1 MDIGDVINGWRIV
14 EDAGAGRTGH
24 VFIVCREG
32 DPNRLF
38 ALKMQR
44 ADRPEVAPDAN
55 AREAAL
61 LRAGM
66 KKSPRVMPA
75 LVETGEWRGVPYFVM
90 ERIEGIDFPVPARRY
105 RRFCVE
111 AFAALAELHSWLV
124 HCDIAPCHLG
134 RKGGGIAFID
144 FDASLP
150 HAEAARGGR
159 CVGTDPYIA
168 PEVASAGRLSE
179 QSDMYSLAMV
189 LLERCPKGLR
199 DCFDP
204 VLRECLR
211 PAPADRPR
219 SALDM
224 ATRLRTCKP
233 PHHRFRAIVKWT
245 ALAVASAVFVYGV
258 VMFWS
263 FRARWESSQ
272 RLYPGEISAEAHYR
286 SGCILL
292 ERGDVTNA
300 VMHLNDAARLGNAKA
315 KEMLRRL
322 WLAP

>member
-1 MDIGDVINGWRIV
+1 MDIGDVICGWRIV
-14 EDAGAGRTGH
+14 EDAGAGRSGH

-32 DPNRLF
+32 DPDSLF

-44 ADRPEVAPDAN
+44 TDRPDVAPDAN

-66 KKSPRVMPA
+66 KKSPRVMPK
-75 LVETGEWRGVPYFVM
+75 LVEVGEWRGVPFFVM
-90 ERIEGIDFPVPARRY
+90 ERIEGIDFPIPARRY
-105 RRFCVE
+105 RQFCVE
-111 AFAALAELHSWLV
+111 AFTALAELHSWLV

-134 RKGGGIAFID
+134 CKGGGIAFVD
-144 FDASLP
+144 FDVALP

-179 QSDMYSLAMV
+179 QSDIYSLAMV
-189 LLERCPKGLR
+189 LAERCPPGLR

-211 PAPADRPR
+211 PSPADRPR

-233 PHHRFRAIVKWT
+233 PHHRFRAIVKYT
-245 ALAVASAVFVYGV
+245 ALALASAVFVMTISRQLKRFDV
-258 VMFWS
+258 W
-263 FRARWESSQ
+263 RRI
-272 RLYPGEISAEAHYR
+272 PGTIRSNAHCC
-286 SGCILL
+286 SGCALL

-300 VMHLNDAARLGNAKA
+300 VRHLRAAAFLGSEEATNRLKA
-315 KEMLRRL
+315 LRLRSR
-322 WLAP
+322 

>member
-14 EDAGAGRTGH
+14 EDAGAGRSGH

-32 DPNRLF
+32 DPDRLF

-44 ADRPEVAPDAN
+44 TDRPDVAPDAN

-75 LVETGEWRGVPYFVM
+75 LVEVGEWRGVPFFVM
-90 ERIEGIDFPVPARRY
+90 ERIEGIDFPIPTRRY
-105 RRFCVE
+105 RQFCVE
-111 AFAALAELHSWLV
+111 AFTALAELHSWLV

-134 RKGGGIAFID
+134 RKGGGIAFVD
-144 FDASLP
+144 FDAALP

-179 QSDMYSLAMV
+179 QSDMYALAMV
-189 LLERCPKGLR
+189 LLEHCPKRQR

-233 PHHRFRAIVKWT
+233 PHHRFRAIVKYT
-245 ALAVASAVFVYGV
+245 ALAFASAVFIMTISRQLKRFDVWRRIPSTIRSNAHCYGGRV
-258 VMFWS
+258 
-263 FRARWESSQ
+263 
-272 RLYPGEISAEAHYR
+272 
-286 SGCILL
+286 LL

-300 VMHLNDAARLGNAKA
+300 VKHLRAAAFLGSEEA
-315 KEMLRRL
+315 KEKLIRLR
-322 WLAP
+322 LAP

>member
-1 MDIGDVINGWRIV
+1 MGVGDVINGWRIV
-14 EDAGAGRTGH
+14 EDAGAGRSGR
-24 VFIVCREG
+24 VFIVCRED
-32 DPNRLF
+32 DPDGLF

-44 ADRPEVAPDAN
+44 TDRPDVAPDAN

-61 LRAGM
+61 LRTGM
-66 KKSPRVMPA
+66 KKSPRVMPE
-75 LVETGEWRGVPYFVM
+75 LVEVGEWRGVPFFVM
-90 ERIEGIDFPVPARRY
+90 ERIEGIDFPISARRY
-105 RRFCVE
+105 RQFCVE
-111 AFAALAELHSWLV
+111 AFTALAELHSWLV

-144 FDASLP
+144 FDAALP

-189 LLERCPKGLR
+189 LLEHCPKRQR

-233 PHHRFRAIVKWT
+233 PHHRFRAIVK
-245 ALAVASAVFVYGV
+245 
-258 VMFWS
+258 
-263 FRARWESSQ
+263 
-272 RLYPGEISAEAHYR
+272 
-286 SGCILL
+286 
-292 ERGDVTNA
+292 
-300 VMHLNDAARLGNAKA
+300 
-315 KEMLRRL
+315 
-322 WLAP
+322 